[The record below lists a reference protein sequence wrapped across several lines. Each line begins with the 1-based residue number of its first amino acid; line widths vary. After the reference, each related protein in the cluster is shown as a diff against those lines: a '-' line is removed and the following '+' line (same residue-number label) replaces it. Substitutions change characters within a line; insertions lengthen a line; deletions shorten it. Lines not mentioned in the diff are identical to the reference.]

1 MYREACFYLKHG
13 GDLPVK
19 IIEKK
24 RFSQSINQE
33 GMELPGTCIY
43 RSADTDTQIK
53 LLILDGEAMEGL
65 NKANSKAKSE
75 LSTKQRKNKDT
86 SRKQNLYLL
95 NIFQR
100 KTLWRKT

>member
-43 RSADTDTQIK
+43 RSADTDT
-53 LLILDGEAMEGL
+53 
-65 NKANSKAKSE
+65 
-75 LSTKQRKNKDT
+75 
-86 SRKQNLYLL
+86 
-95 NIFQR
+95 
-100 KTLWRKT
+100 